1 MERGLLTGMCGIV
14 FRDDTA
20 FKLLRLNFTGRVQGE
35 DVSMGIW
42 MAAIGPTRYQVSE
55 PERGWPWVLRK

>member
-1 MERGLLTGMCGIV
+1 MCGIV